1 MARRPSRPKAT
12 TRSSRRASPKRA
24 RTAQARRRRARAADM
39 DLGIVVHK
47 LGIDQAPASIGAK
60 TAKTVIYIH
69 GIGNKPPA
77 SVLKCQWD
85 LALFGTRLG
94 DRSRMAYWVNRRR
107 YPVPLDETCDEGDK
121 VNAGAAALSVRTM
134 ATAAPLQP
142 GELMDEQVKAITRDA
157 RQQAVLRRIGHKML
171 ATSDVPA

>member
-24 RTAQARRRRARAADM
+24 KTAQARGRRARAADL
-39 DLGIVVHK
+39 DLGLVVHK

-85 LALFGTRLG
+85 LGLFGTQRG
-94 DRSRMAYWVNRRR
+94 DGRRMAGGVI
-107 YPVPLDETCDEGDK
+107 
-121 VNAGAAALSVRTM
+121 
-134 ATAAPLQP
+134 Q
-142 GELMDEQVKAITRDA
+142 A
-157 RQQAVLRRIGHKML
+157 R
-171 ATSDVPA
+171 